1 MGTSILHIMS
11 EMYRVNY
18 IPHINIKNKS
28 STETSR
34 NCGESSCAAN
44 FFKYLTVNIGAREW
58 VVIQY

>member
-1 MGTSILHIMS
+1 MGTSILHIMP

-18 IPHINIKNKS
+18 IPYINIKNKS

-44 FFKYLTVNIGAREW
+44 YLTLNIGARG
-58 VVIQY
+58 